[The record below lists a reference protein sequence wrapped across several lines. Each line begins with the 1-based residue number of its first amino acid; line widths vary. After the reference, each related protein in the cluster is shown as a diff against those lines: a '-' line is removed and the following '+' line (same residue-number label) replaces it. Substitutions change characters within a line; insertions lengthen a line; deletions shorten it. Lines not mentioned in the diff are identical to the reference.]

1 MTQAPNLLV
10 SWSRCLVA
18 FQLMESCPGWQTLGT
33 VLASQL
39 RPVFRA
45 TTGLCPDVPSSL
57 FYFCCFVCV
66 VLEPTSDLFL
76 LVWSQAGNEVFQC
89 RRALWLLGDWA
100 HNGFWIHMC

>member
-18 FQLMESCPGWQTLGT
+18 FQLMESCVGWQTLGT
-33 VLASQL
+33 VFVFQL
-39 RPVFRA
+39 CPVFRA
-45 TTGLCPDVPSSL
+45 MTGICPDVPSSL

-76 LVWSQAGNEVFQC
+76 LVWSQAGNEVFQR
-89 RRALWLLGDWA
+89 RRALWLLGDSA
-100 HNGFWIHMC
+100 HNSFWIQMC